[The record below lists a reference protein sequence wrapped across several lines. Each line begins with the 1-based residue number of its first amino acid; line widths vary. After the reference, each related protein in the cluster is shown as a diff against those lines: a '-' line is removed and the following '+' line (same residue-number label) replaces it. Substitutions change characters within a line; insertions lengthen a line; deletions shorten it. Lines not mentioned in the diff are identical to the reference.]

1 MKKKI
6 LCIVLIAALIIGA
19 GVLIAVKSKSSKGE
33 VTQEAAFDIE
43 YSDRLDGVPATDTSS
58 NSSSIEVTYGDAG
71 FTRKTLGVA
80 DNSDKRPDLKEESE
94 QAVGE
99 YNVTFLG
106 KNGKIYVP
114 GERMLFLYHNPD
126 GYIKREAKIIK
137 NRMLI
142 HADNQRFNMQ
152 DIDNRR
158 FMYNPITGVLL
169 LSAQF
174 PPSKKLRGSHA
185 EDLSNAGIYSG
196 YDDYV
201 RGWIGTGKEYPH
213 GIIHFAPNV
222 DDRNTALFNR
232 AFETLEMFAQNGAE
246 AETVVRSLGK
256 RWEQPL
262 FSVLTD
268 LERKPSIHEQLKQQ
282 PVADSNR
289 QKQTTKKKE
298 AAL

>member
-1 MKKKI
+1 MSASTCFEYGGYHFFPLRRFAKDEGDFF
-6 LCIVLIAALIIGA
+6 ALSRRLEEDPSIGLTA
-19 GVLIAVKSKSSKGE
+19 YKEKQKFPYSYENFYKTA
-33 VTQEAAFDIE
+33 TNPNYDIFCCVE
-43 YSDRLDGVPATDTSS
+43 
-58 NSSSIEVTYGDAG
+58 
-71 FTRKTLGVA
+71 
-80 DNSDKRPDLKEESE
+80 
-94 QAVGE
+94 
-99 YNVTFLG
+99 
-106 KNGKIYVP
+106 NGKIYVP

-169 LSAQF
+169 LGAQF

-222 DDRNTALFNR
+222 DDRNTALFNC
-232 AFETLEMFAQNGAE
+232 AFETLEMFVQNGAV

>member
-106 KNGKIYVP
+106 KNGKIYVAKWTYNSFAYTISINDS
-114 GERMLFLYHNPD
+114 RD
-126 GYIKREAKIIK
+126 GVDVDEMIDYIKSTR
-137 NRMLI
+137 
-142 HADNQRFNMQ
+142 
-152 DIDNRR
+152 
-158 FMYNPITGVLL
+158 
-169 LSAQF
+169 
-174 PPSKKLRGSHA
+174 
-185 EDLSNAGIYSG
+185 
-196 YDDYV
+196 
-201 RGWIGTGKEYPH
+201 
-213 GIIHFAPNV
+213 
-222 DDRNTALFNR
+222 
-232 AFETLEMFAQNGAE
+232 
-246 AETVVRSLGK
+246 
-256 RWEQPL
+256 
-262 FSVLTD
+262 
-268 LERKPSIHEQLKQQ
+268 
-282 PVADSNR
+282 
-289 QKQTTKKKE
+289 
-298 AAL
+298 

>member
-1 MKKKI
+1 
-6 LCIVLIAALIIGA
+6 
-19 GVLIAVKSKSSKGE
+19 
-33 VTQEAAFDIE
+33 
-43 YSDRLDGVPATDTSS
+43 
-58 NSSSIEVTYGDAG
+58 
-71 FTRKTLGVA
+71 
-80 DNSDKRPDLKEESE
+80 
-94 QAVGE
+94 
-99 YNVTFLG
+99 
-106 KNGKIYVP
+106 
-114 GERMLFLYHNPD
+114 
-126 GYIKREAKIIK
+126 
-137 NRMLI
+137 
-142 HADNQRFNMQ
+142 MQ

-169 LSAQF
+169 LGAQF
-174 PPSKKLRGSHA
+174 LPSKKLRGSHA

-232 AFETLEMFAQNGAE
+232 ALETLEMFVQNGAV